1 MAGCCAPIPLYLG
14 NLTDTEM
21 KINSIIY
28 VIAFSG
34 LLLNSCGSASKPVEE
49 VLVQRTVFQHSP
61 IDSIY
66 SGLRPAIEKFEI
78 NPEQTQEIEAQN
90 GTKILIPANSFVDGF
105 GNAVSGNVELE
116 IIEVNELV
124 DFLACGLQ
132 TLSDNRLLESAGMIF
147 VDAKNEGKSLR
158 IAEDRKIS
166 ISMPMMKKGQG
177 FNMFSGEFDKQG
189 KLNWTEDESAEK
201 DYLISF
207 PADVLYGKDGYW
219 SRGLRLG
226 YWLADLDTINYD
238 PRNEK
243 YTNTI
248 IQTREFRDR
257 LWTLQIATDLIS
269 VLLNKDLNWNEY
281 EYEHIKWDD
290 KLYELYFSNHNLD
303 IQVLDSIANS
313 IVNDFL
319 KKPEFREWNESLT
332 DEKRHPYWW
341 GSGFDEEKNKPWVVF
356 GLDGAKG
363 NVPKFETHG
372 VDLLSE
378 NAFDQLVSKGA
389 TEDEAHTI
397 INIEKERTAFI
408 NESLRIKELRERKE
422 KIQEFVQETVFST
435 SELGWINCDRFIDDP
450 QAGKAEI
457 LVSIPAE
464 LELDYTDCSLII
476 PSMNVRL
483 GAYSKGSNVYTF
495 TNEDGVYSKLPIG
508 QDAIIIGVA
517 VKDGNCYF
525 AFEKIKIEDD
535 TSVTLNMSQL
545 EKESLNST
553 LDKLLSPA

>member
-1 MAGCCAPIPLYLG
+1 
-14 NLTDTEM
+14 M

-28 VIAFSG
+28 IIAFSG
-34 LLLNSCGSASKPVEE
+34 LLFHSCGSASKPVEE
-49 VLVQRTVFQHSP
+49 VLVQRTVFQNSP
-61 IDSIY
+61 NDSIY

-78 NPEQTQEIEAQN
+78 NPEQTQEIESQN

-105 GNAVSGNVELE
+105 GNVVSGNVELE

-124 DFLACGLQ
+124 DFLTCGLQ

-147 VDAKNEGKSLR
+147 VDAKNDGKSLR
-158 IAEDRKIS
+158 IADDRKIS

-207 PADVLYGKDGYW
+207 PADVLYGNDGYW
-219 SRGLRLG
+219 SRGLLLS

-257 LWTLQIATDLIS
+257 LWNLQTATDLIS
-269 VLLNKDLNWNEY
+269 VLLNKDLNWR
-281 EYEHIKWDD
+281 EYEHVKWDD

-319 KKPEFREWNESLT
+319 KKPEFREWQESLE
-332 DEKRHPYWW
+332 DEKRHPFWW
-341 GSGFDEEKNKPWVVF
+341 GINFDEEKYKPWIVF

-372 VDLLSE
+372 VDMFSE

-517 VKDGNCYF
+517 VKEGNCYF
-525 AFEKIKIEDD
+525 AFERIKIEDD

-545 EKESLNST
+545 EKGSLNST